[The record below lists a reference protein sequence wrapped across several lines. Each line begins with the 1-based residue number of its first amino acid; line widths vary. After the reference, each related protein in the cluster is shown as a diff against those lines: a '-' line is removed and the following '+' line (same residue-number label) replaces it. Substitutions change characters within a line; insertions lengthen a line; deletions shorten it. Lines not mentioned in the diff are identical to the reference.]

1 MLALSHAVRLYGA
14 ATSSRSV
21 FAQNRLELFVLR
33 SHTLGNTFNKS
44 INSKQ
49 YPENTGRNAYDNEA

>member
-1 MLALSHAVRLYGA
+1 MLFGCTVLLHRAAVCLPRTGSNFFLCYA
-14 ATSSRSV
+14 Y
-21 FAQNRLELFVLR
+21 
-33 SHTLGNTFNKS
+33 TLGNTFSKL